1 MKYLTKHKNL
11 IILLV
16 LLVPIG
22 LGTKFYKGD
31 NAFWINN
38 SFSDVLYEIFWS
50 VLLFILV
57 PRLRI
62 ITNVILIFVA
72 TSIIE
77 FMQLVK
83 TPFLLELRSSFL
95 GKTLLG
101 TTFVPMDFVYYAI
114 GCLLSFIILIIHTK
128 SLTKIDGLLQSE
140 KK

>member
-1 MKYLTKHKNL
+1 M
-11 IILLV
+11 ILF

-22 LGTKFYKGD
+22 LGTKFYKG
-31 NAFWINN
+31 NNYFWINN

-50 VLLFILV
+50 VLLYLLI
-57 PRLRI
+57 PRLKI
-62 ITNVILIFVA
+62 FYNLIVIFIA

-77 FMQLVK
+77 FLQLVK

-114 GCLLSFIILIIHTK
+114 GCILSFIILIIHRK
-128 SLTKIDGLLQSE
+128 SVCNNIFNNDFE
-140 KK
+140 KN